1 MRRVRMPAGTL
12 RRARR
17 EPVFRR
23 DGPLPDRPVR
33 PRTVIRLEDVH
44 RTYRLGEIAVHA
56 LRGVSLEVQRATWWP
71 SWAARE
77 AARAP

>member
-1 MRRVRMPAGTL
+1 MRRVRAPAGAL
-12 RRARR
+12 RRRRR
-17 EPVFRR
+17 EPVFSRA
-23 DGPLPDRPVR
+23 GTLPNR

-56 LRGVSLEVQRATWWP
+56 LRGVSLDSRSAATSWP